1 MKKMKKVLLSTGLI
15 SMLSKGSAYATT
27 AMSSAES
34 ESDGMKNVLL
44 VIAVILIVAILVLSY
59 KADKPTELK
68 PKTKKEPKAGDS
80 KVKGKAKV
88 EKTVK
93 KDKLKDELV
102 EKDNTYEVEENEM
115 YEDDKIEPV
124 SIAKDEDEISLFES
138 VNNPDTEDE
147 TVIIEE
153 EVSNMDDVDAG
164 YNGDDETVNDFFLM
178 DTEEEVITEEPVKV
192 PVEENVNDIFAGG
205 MLDLSEEVEEET
217 TSNDLGG
224 TMVFDSSELNAKIDI
239 FANEETEE
247 DVAPV
252 KVEEDPNLYNYNYDD
267 EEETTVEEKIE
278 EAEVVEEKENDIFA
292 GVKEEETEFVGFTTL
307 KPKAQTRGGNSRFDR
322 PNVEKEIEDV
332 KEENGNSAD
341 DFLAQMAQNL
351 EGKEKKTTAKK
362 TAEKKAPVKKTAT
375 SKSKTAKK

>member
-68 PKTKKEPKAGDS
+68 PKAKKEPKAGDS

-153 EVSNMDDVDAG
+153 EVSNKDDVDAG

-178 DTEEEVITEEPVKV
+178 DNEEEVITEEPVKV

-252 KVEEDPNLYNYNYDD
+252 KVEEDPNLYNYNYD

-322 PNVEKEIEDV
+322 PNVEKEVEDV

>member
-68 PKTKKEPKAGDS
+68 PKAKKEPKVGDS

-147 TVIIEE
+147 TVITE
-153 EVSNMDDVDAG
+153 EVSNMDDVDTG

-322 PNVEKEIEDV
+322 PNVEKEVEDV
-332 KEENGNSAD
+332 KEEIGNSAD

>member
-68 PKTKKEPKAGDS
+68 PKAKKEPKAGDS

-102 EKDNTYEVEENEM
+102 EKENTYEVEENEM

-178 DTEEEVITEEPVKV
+178 DTEEKVITEEPVKV

-252 KVEEDPNLYNYNYDD
+252 KVEEDPNLYNYNYD

-322 PNVEKEIEDV
+322 PNVEKEVEDV

>member
-147 TVIIEE
+147 TVITE

-178 DTEEEVITEEPVKV
+178 DTEEKVITEEPVKV

>member
-68 PKTKKEPKAGDS
+68 PKAKKEPKVGDS

-153 EVSNMDDVDAG
+153 EVSNKDDVDAG

-252 KVEEDPNLYNYNYDD
+252 KVEEDPNLYNYNYD

-322 PNVEKEIEDV
+322 PNVEKEVEDV

>member
-1 MKKMKKVLLSTGLI
+1 
-15 SMLSKGSAYATT
+15 
-27 AMSSAES
+27 
-34 ESDGMKNVLL
+34 
-44 VIAVILIVAILVLSY
+44 
-59 KADKPTELK
+59 
-68 PKTKKEPKAGDS
+68 
-80 KVKGKAKV
+80 
-88 EKTVK
+88 
-93 KDKLKDELV
+93 
-102 EKDNTYEVEENEM
+102 
-115 YEDDKIEPV
+115 
-124 SIAKDEDEISLFES
+124 
-138 VNNPDTEDE
+138 
-147 TVIIEE
+147 
-153 EVSNMDDVDAG
+153 MDDVDAG

-252 KVEEDPNLYNYNYDD
+252 KVEEDPNLYNYNYD

-322 PNVEKEIEDV
+322 PNVEKEVEDV